1 VAPEEAHMH
10 GVQHPAAKPEERAPG
25 QPQAV
30 MLRVAIESK
39 LGLGPSDPEVG
50 RPRIVEPAPGKRA
63 RRRRRP

>member
-1 VAPEEAHMH
+1 MPPGEMQMD
-10 GVQHPAAKPEERAPG
+10 GVQHPAAKLEEGAPG
-25 QPQAV
+25 EPRAV

-50 RPRIVEPAPGKRA
+50 RPRIVEPPPGKRA

>member
-1 VAPEEAHMH
+1 
-10 GVQHPAAKPEERAPG
+10 
-25 QPQAV
+25 

-50 RPRIVEPAPGKRA
+50 RPRIVEQTLGKRA